1 MPDSQT
7 RRETRPCA
15 ANPFA
20 PPTHADEV
28 SPPGTAPC
36 YDRPVDDDLRIAFR
50 PKYSRL
56 AKTSLAPVY
65 CFADMS
71 AHNHSGGM
79 SGLGY
84 AGLFMISLG
93 ISACMSVVAAI
104 VASVSGW
111 RGHGEKHA
119 ALVSVG
125 AVVFV
130 PALAFAVL
138 STLH

>member
-1 MPDSQT
+1 
-7 RRETRPCA
+7 
-15 ANPFA
+15 
-20 PPTHADEV
+20 
-28 SPPGTAPC
+28 
-36 YDRPVDDDLRIAFR
+36 VDDDLRIAFR

-56 AKTSLAPVY
+56 AKTSLALLGVGLLAPVY